1 MEMNILSTIFP
12 ANFMKSTS
20 KITLIISFLIIL
32 FTRINGDTQRVL
44 TWDVFG
50 YYLYLPSIIKY
61 NDPNIQNDQWLLDI
75 MDTYKPSG
83 TLYQINHL
91 NDNKKSL
98 RYPIG
103 MAVLNLPF
111 YLGAE
116 AINQIFNLKQ
126 SQVGPLYQWAWII
139 GGLFYT
145 FIGLFYLRKT
155 LLHFFNENISSL
167 SLALIIFGTN
177 YFQMTAYAG
186 NLPHQYLFS
195 LINLLIWLCIKRT
208 QNHKIN
214 LDFGIGILGG
224 LITITRPNEIVVMLI
239 PLMFGII
246 SFQNILPKIQYW
258 FNNLF
263 SLAGMFTGGFIIVII
278 QLIYW
283 KITTG
288 QWVFYSYDDPGVGFD
303 FLNPHTYDFLFS
315 FRKGWFIYTPLAL
328 IAIFGIFI
336 MARKRNPLAIPSLLF
351 LFINLYII
359 SSWTCWWYA
368 GASYSSRSM
377 VSSYGILAI
386 GLGYFFTVLLEK
398 NNKIKVIGFSSVIL
412 IVALNLFQMW
422 QFNSGIIDGERM
434 TWDYYKKVFLKT
446 QVNEEYKKYLLVE
459 RSTESIE
466 NFIPDNKKYESRV
479 LSILEESTPK
489 NDSIFIL
496 KKESEFALAIN
507 ESFENLAS
515 NKEYFWIRLEAEIWL
530 GEEIQSAPLL
540 VISFHHKE
548 KSYKYRTSEYL
559 ISGFKPNSWNK
570 IQMDYM
576 SPEPR
581 NKKDN
586 LKIYWWNRKLNE
598 TPIKGFKIT
607 QFIPYD

>member
-1 MEMNILSTIFP
+1 
-12 ANFMKSTS
+12 MKSTS

-145 FIGLFYLRKT
+145 FIGLFYLRKI

-303 FLNPHTYDFLFS
+303 FLNPHTFDFLFS

>member
-1 MEMNILSTIFP
+1 
-12 ANFMKSTS
+12 MKSTS

-116 AINQIFNLKQ
+116 AINQVFNLKQ

-145 FIGLFYLRKT
+145 FIGLFYLRKI

-239 PLMFGII
+239 PLLFGIVSI
-246 SFQNILPKIQYW
+246 QNVLPKIQYW
-258 FNNLF
+258 FKNLF
-263 SLAGMFTGGFIIVII
+263 SLAGMLTGGLTIVFI
-278 QLIYW
+278 QLFYW

-303 FLNPHTYDFLFS
+303 FLNPHTFDFLFS

-336 MARKRNPLAIPSLLF
+336 MARKRNPLAIASLLF

-489 NDSIFIL
+489 KDSIFIL

-530 GEEIQSAPLL
+530 EEEIQNAPLL

>member
-1 MEMNILSTIFP
+1 
-12 ANFMKSTS
+12 MKSTS
-20 KITLIISFLIIL
+20 KITLIISFLVIL

-83 TLYQINHL
+83 TLYQINYL

-145 FIGLFYLRKT
+145 FIGLFYLRKI

-208 QNHKIN
+208 QNRKIS
-214 LDFGIGILGG
+214 LDYNIGILGG

-239 PLMFGII
+239 PLLFGIVSI
-246 SFQNILPKIQYW
+246 QNVLPKIQYW
-258 FNNLF
+258 FKNLF
-263 SLAGMFTGGFIIVII
+263 SLAGMLTGGLTIVFI
-278 QLIYW
+278 QLFYW

-303 FLNPHTYDFLFS
+303 FLNPHTFDFLFS

-398 NNKIKVIGFSSVIL
+398 NNKIKLIGFNSVIL

-479 LSILEESTPK
+479 LSILEETTPK

>member
-1 MEMNILSTIFP
+1 MV
-12 ANFMKSTS
+12 
-20 KITLIISFLIIL
+20 
-32 FTRINGDTQRVL
+32 R
-44 TWDVFG
+44 
-50 YYLYLPSIIKY
+50 
-61 NDPNIQNDQWLLDI
+61 
-75 MDTYKPSG
+75 
-83 TLYQINHL
+83 
-91 NDNKKSL
+91 
-98 RYPIG
+98 
-103 MAVLNLPF
+103 
-111 YLGAE
+111 
-116 AINQIFNLKQ
+116 KQ
-126 SQVGPLYQWAWII
+126 
-139 GGLFYT
+139 
-145 FIGLFYLRKT
+145 
-155 LLHFFNENISSL
+155 
-167 SLALIIFGTN
+167 
-177 YFQMTAYAG
+177 
-186 NLPHQYLFS
+186 
-195 LINLLIWLCIKRT
+195 
-208 QNHKIN
+208 
-214 LDFGIGILGG
+214 
-224 LITITRPNEIVVMLI
+224 
-239 PLMFGII
+239 
-246 SFQNILPKIQYW
+246 
-258 FNNLF
+258 
-263 SLAGMFTGGFIIVII
+263 
-278 QLIYW
+278 
-283 KITTG
+283 
-288 QWVFYSYDDPGVGFD
+288 
-303 FLNPHTYDFLFS
+303 
-315 FRKGWFIYTPLAL
+315 
-328 IAIFGIFI
+328 
-336 MARKRNPLAIPSLLF
+336 NPLAIPGFLF
-351 LFINLYII
+351 LIINLYII

-386 GLGYFFTVLLEK
+386 GLGYFLSVLLEK
-398 NNKIKVIGFSSVIL
+398 SNQIKLIGLSLVTL

-446 QVNEEYKKYLLVE
+446 QVKEEYKKYLLVE

-489 NDSIFIL
+489 NDSIFFL